1 MLTISGKALGRKKP
15 LFADF
20 SVPPPENRADGG
32 NLALRDVIE
41 RVVRSEVDAFRQR
54 QESRQFIRALT
65 AQEIETGASAGK
77 IESGASE
84 VPVQDVDEEVAVA
97 TALQAF
103 EDGMFLV
110 VIDGKDQRDLDAEVY
125 LRPDSH
131 LTFVRLTL
139 LAGG

>member
-20 SVPPPENRADGG
+20 SVPPPDEMADGG
-32 NLALRDVIE
+32 NVALRDLIE
-41 RVVRSEVDAFRQR
+41 RVVRNEVAAFRQR
-54 QESRQFIRALT
+54 QHDRQFIRALT
-65 AQEIETGASAGK
+65 AREIEAGAAAGK
-77 IESGASE
+77 IESGGSE
-84 VPVQDVDEEVAVA
+84 VPIQDVDEEQAVA

-103 EDGMFLV
+103 EDGLYLV
-110 VIDGKDQRDLDAEVY
+110 VIDGTDHRSLDAEVY

-131 LTFVRLTL
+131 LTFLRLTL

>member
-20 SVPPPENRADGG
+20 SVPPPEDLGDGG
-32 NLALRDVIE
+32 VTLRDVLE
-41 RVVRSEVDAFRQR
+41 RVVRSEVAAFHKR
-54 QESRQFIRALT
+54 QENRQFLRALT
-65 AQEIETGASAGK
+65 AREIEAGAEAGK
-77 IESGASE
+77 IESGGRE
-84 VPVQDVDEEVAVA
+84 VPVQEVDEDDAVS

-103 EDGMFLV
+103 EDGIYLV
-110 VIDGKDQRDLDAEVY
+110 IIDGQDHRELDAQVH
-125 LRPDSH
+125 LQPDSR